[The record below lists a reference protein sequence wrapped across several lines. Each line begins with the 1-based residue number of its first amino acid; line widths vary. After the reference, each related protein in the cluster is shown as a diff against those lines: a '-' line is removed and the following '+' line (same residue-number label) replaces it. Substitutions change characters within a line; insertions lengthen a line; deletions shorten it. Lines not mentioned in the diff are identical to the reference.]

1 MNEQN
6 LDINLIMQAFQE
18 KVSQITTELV
28 IKEAT
33 IKQLTMQLAQTQAP
47 IDGFETPTNTNEKVK

>member
-18 KVSQITTELV
+18 KVSQLITELV
-28 IKEAT
+28 VKEAT
-33 IKQLTMQLAQTQAP
+33 IKQLTMQLAQAQAP
-47 IDGFETPTNTNEKVK
+47 VDQFETPTNPNEKVK

>member
-6 LDINLIMQAFQE
+6 LDVNLIMQAFQD
-18 KVSQITTELV
+18 KVSQMITELV

-33 IKQLTMQLAQTQAP
+33 IKQLTMQLSQMQAP
-47 IDGFETPTNTNEKVK
+47 VDEFEIPISPKEKVK

>member
-18 KVSQITTELV
+18 KVSQLTTELV
-28 IKEAT
+28 VKEAT
-33 IKQLTMQLAQTQAP
+33 IKQLTMQLAQTQVP
-47 IDGFETPTNTNEKVK
+47 VDNFETPTNTNEKVK

>member
-6 LDINLIMQAFQE
+6 LDVNLIMQAFQD
-18 KVSQITTELV
+18 KVSQMITELV

-33 IKQLTMQLAQTQAP
+33 IKQLTMQLSQMQVP
-47 IDGFETPTNTNEKVK
+47 VDDFEMPTNPKEKVK